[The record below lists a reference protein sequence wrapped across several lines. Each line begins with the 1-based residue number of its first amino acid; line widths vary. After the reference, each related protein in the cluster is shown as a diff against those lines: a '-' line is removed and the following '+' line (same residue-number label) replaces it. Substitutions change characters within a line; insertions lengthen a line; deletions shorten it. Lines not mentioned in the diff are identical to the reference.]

1 MAENPPPPLN
11 AFLNSD
17 DASDEFDSSLR
28 RKERRKKEG
37 ERINFSLELSKVD
50 VRGVSPLRPLKKRL
64 PRG

>member
-28 RKERRKKEG
+28 RKEGRKKEG
-37 ERINFSLELSKVD
+37 ERINFSLELWKVN

>member
-28 RKERRKKEG
+28 RKEGRKKEG
-37 ERINFSLELSKVD
+37 ERINFFLELSKVD